1 MVVGA
6 VMFSEIGKELRQ
18 LLNRPTRNIGEVLI
32 IFFLN
37 KKCYDAILELILL
50 KVLQKYFLEIT

>member
-32 IFFLN
+32 IL
-37 KKCYDAILELILL
+37 KK
-50 KVLQKYFLEIT
+50 